1 MVDFWDKLLVF
12 NNDLYKRSSY
22 QNDYKITFYLNN
34 GKVFGGYWKE
44 VHPVKNVYNVN
55 VYNIDLKV
63 FVGYWKEVHRVE
75 NVYVNLALHSIREMA
90 ALTKLRIFNIKIST
104 FHFLNF

>member
-1 MVDFWDKLLVF
+1 MI
-12 NNDLYKRSSY
+12 DLYKRSSY

-44 VHPVKNVYNVN
+44 VH
-55 VYNIDLKV
+55 
-63 FVGYWKEVHRVE
+63 RVE

-90 ALTKLRIFNIKIST
+90 ALTKLRNFNIEIST
-104 FHFLNF
+104 FH